1 MLKTVWNWILSK
13 LFGVSTETSNREM
26 NNNDLYA
33 EEYRAID
40 EINFTSIFANKLSN
54 YVVSDSTVEM
64 LGVTRRTEIL
74 NTILQKVMDNGK
86 KIVGMALGYGGVVLV
101 PYVKD
106 GKLQYNIVEQNR
118 MTIDSTNGELITG
131 ATIIADQKTITYG
144 MISDTYFRLQNSRI
158 ENNRLIITQKYV
170 DEQGREVDVSDVEEW
185 RNIKPV
191 EIITNVDRVLFG
203 YIKCPINNRIGD
215 MKYGVP
221 ITFGCENTIAEI
233 KECLKQVARE
243 FKIKEGFIGVD
254 ETLFKD
260 GKLPKNGLFKKFN
273 FDSGDS
279 FEEYSPQIR
288 ESSYYARLQE
298 LYTRLEKQ
306 IGTSKGV
313 LTDLDTSNATAT
325 EIKRAMYD
333 TFALVSD
340 IRKNVEKGLD
350 DFMYACNVLANVANL
365 TPVGD
370 YEVNYNWDYS
380 LLEDSQET
388 YSQMMGGINQGVI
401 SKAEL
406 RNFIVGSE
414 TIEESKKAIEE
425 IESQEP
431 TVEDILA
438 TNK

>member
-64 LGVTRRTEIL
+64 LGVTRRTEVL

-203 YIKCPINNRIGD
+203 YIKC
-215 MKYGVP
+215 KY
-221 ITFGCENTIAEI
+221 TLIAC
-233 KECLKQVARE
+233 K
-243 FKIKEGFIGVD
+243 
-254 ETLFKD
+254 
-260 GKLPKNGLFKKFN
+260 
-273 FDSGDS
+273 S
-279 FEEYSPQIR
+279 
-288 ESSYYARLQE
+288 
-298 LYTRLEKQ
+298 
-306 IGTSKGV
+306 
-313 LTDLDTSNATAT
+313 
-325 EIKRAMYD
+325 
-333 TFALVSD
+333 
-340 IRKNVEKGLD
+340 
-350 DFMYACNVLANVANL
+350 
-365 TPVGD
+365 
-370 YEVNYNWDYS
+370 
-380 LLEDSQET
+380 
-388 YSQMMGGINQGVI
+388 
-401 SKAEL
+401 
-406 RNFIVGSE
+406 
-414 TIEESKKAIEE
+414 
-425 IESQEP
+425 
-431 TVEDILA
+431 
-438 TNK
+438 